1 VYFPR
6 PLANYEWGDEGG
18 VGSFP
23 LPILSGLQFSFAN
36 PIGFAVFLCQSSPVW
51 QRRTNHASSHIKL
64 KGILTA
70 SFACGFEL
78 CQSSQVWQRRNKP
91 SPFLQNIIEELTAG
105 FACGFELCQ
114 SSQVWQRRNKPSPF
128 LQNIIEELTA
138 SFACGFS
145 SFAKPTRFGKG
156 EQTKPHLT

>member
-1 VYFPR
+1 MYFPR

-23 LPILSGLQFSFAN
+23 LPILSGLEFSFAN

-51 QRRTNHASSHIKL
+51 QRENKPCLISHKTQRNTHRKLRLRFRTLPILTGLAKENKPSPFLQNI
-64 KGILTA
+64 IEELTA

-91 SPFLQNIIEELTAG
+91 SLISHKT
-105 FACGFELCQ
+105 
-114 SSQVWQRRNKPSPF
+114 QRNTHRR
-128 LQNIIEELTA
+128 LRL
-138 SFACGFS
+138 
-145 SFAKPTRFGKG
+145 RFR
-156 EQTKPHLT
+156 TLPNP